1 MVRTSENAAYE
12 TVRKAS
18 EALAAL
24 PWRTPKRSCWV
35 HFGLRIPAIF
45 TVGAFLVPLFGQFLM
60 EGSRKSGPAVPSEA
74 RGARVG
80 RTAQNSTHPIYLSVD
95 APPPVPQYHRRH
107 PNGRRQ

>member
-1 MVRTSENAAYE
+1 VRTSENTPSE

-45 TVGAFLVPLFGQFLM
+45 TVGAFLVPLFGQFL
-60 EGSRKSGPAVPSEA
+60 
-74 RGARVG
+74 
-80 RTAQNSTHPIYLSVD
+80 
-95 APPPVPQYHRRH
+95 
-107 PNGRRQ
+107 